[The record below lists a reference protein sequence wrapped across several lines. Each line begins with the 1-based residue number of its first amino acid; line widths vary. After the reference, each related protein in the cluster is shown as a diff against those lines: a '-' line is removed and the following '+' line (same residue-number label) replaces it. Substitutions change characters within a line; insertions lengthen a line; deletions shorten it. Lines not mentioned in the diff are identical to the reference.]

1 MEAVKDKEVE
11 SAGEHYLSQCLG
23 KINAPSNARNL
34 NAFANFE
41 KNPNHIKNKRLSTKR
56 ILIALCPV
64 FIPSMKGVCIHNA
77 TLFTTSSQNT
87 PNFHSNNV

>member
-41 KNPNHIKNKRLSTKR
+41 KNPNHITK
-56 ILIALCPV
+56 
-64 FIPSMKGVCIHNA
+64 
-77 TLFTTSSQNT
+77 
-87 PNFHSNNV
+87 